1 MIKGFEP
8 WIEKNA
14 SGGLRLCVR
23 YRDELTGKVK
33 KVSTK
38 LEKDTKKARRE
49 AEKVL
54 EQKINAS
61 EKKTDYDALTLSE
74 LVDLYIEDM
83 RNDKS
88 IADSTVNRNTVCCRS
103 ILKILGEDVLV
114 CRIASLD
121 ILGLL
126 TKTGETAERKNN
138 RLERFK
144 VLIRWA
150 YRHNYIQDVNFLM
163 KLKPFPCPPHKER
176 IKDKFMDATELKRV
190 LDAMNGEHHILFTKF
205 LVLSGCRTGEAVAL
219 KKSDIDVSARTI
231 VINKTYNSNQK
242 CVNVAKTQA
251 SMRTIHIQPQLLEL
265 LKQIEVYYKR
275 MELRT
280 GNRSDLLFHAE
291 DGGYFS
297 YYAYRKQLAKA
308 SEQVLGRKLTP
319 HALRHSHASLLFEQ
333 SFTVDEVQHRLGHS
347 KSQVTRDIY
356 IHVTRELQEKE
367 NRKLDSFRI
376 G

>member
-1 MIKGFEP
+1 M
-8 WIEKNA
+8 
-14 SGGLRLCVR
+14 
-23 YRDELTGKVK
+23 
-33 KVSTK
+33 
-38 LEKDTKKARRE
+38 
-49 AEKVL
+49 
-54 EQKINAS
+54 
-61 EKKTDYDALTLSE
+61 
-74 LVDLYIEDM
+74 
-83 RNDKS
+83 
-88 IADSTVNRNTVCCRS
+88 
-103 ILKILGEDVLV
+103 
-114 CRIASLD
+114 
-121 ILGLL
+121 
-126 TKTGETAERKNN
+126 
-138 RLERFK
+138 
-144 VLIRWA
+144 
-150 YRHNYIQDVNFLM
+150 
-163 KLKPFPCPPHKER
+163 
-176 IKDKFMDATELKRV
+176 
-190 LDAMNGEHHILFTKF
+190 
-205 LVLSGCRTGEAVAL
+205 
-219 KKSDIDVSARTI
+219 
-231 VINKTYNSNQK
+231 
-242 CVNVAKTQA
+242 NVAKTQA

-280 GNRSDLLFHAE
+280 GNLSDLLFHAE